1 MSHSHAPPPEGEAL
15 EAARKRLGISQNEAA
30 RRAGLSGTRWRQIA
44 SGIQSTGGVAVPVR
58 ANADTLVRMARAV
71 GLTPEELE
79 AADRADAA
87 TLLRGSPAEEARR
100 LSAEIERLVSE
111 LRPED
116 RERVE
121 RIIRAEEEAEQRARV
136 QRLETVLE
144 MIRVASPKT
153 D

>member
-1 MSHSHAPPPEGEAL
+1 MSHSHAPPREGEAL

-30 RRAGLSGTRWRQIA
+30 RRAGMSGTRWRQIV
-44 SGIQSTGGVAVPVR
+44 SGVQSAGGVVVPVR
-58 ANADTLVRMARAV
+58 ATDEALARMAGAV
-71 GLTPEELE
+71 GLPPEELE

-87 TLLRGSPAEEARR
+87 ALLRGSPAEEARR
-100 LSAEIERLVSE
+100 LSAEIEHLVSE
-111 LRPED
+111 LPPKD
-116 RERVE
+116 RERIE

-144 MIRVASPKT
+144 VIRMATPKS